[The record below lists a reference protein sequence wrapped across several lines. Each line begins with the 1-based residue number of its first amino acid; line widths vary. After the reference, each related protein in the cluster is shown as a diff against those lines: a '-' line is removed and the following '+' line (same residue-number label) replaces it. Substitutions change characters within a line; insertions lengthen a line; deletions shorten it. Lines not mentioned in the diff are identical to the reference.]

1 MNAEIENYKAKIQFL
16 EKKVLELE
24 KSNSNLSTS
33 LQHQYQFSSKVANII
48 FDMDCL
54 LTKKNNEIAHLKI
67 QLKKSPTDSNIE
79 DFSIDLDNDSVE
91 SKYSPQAQITIDVSS
106 ASTTSVDQSRVVS
119 GTKGV
124 AN

>member
-54 LTKKNNEIAHLKI
+54 LTKKNNEIAHLNPYPRFFGTITERVFWKKI
-67 QLKKSPTDSNIE
+67 QIHHW
-79 DFSIDLDNDSVE
+79 
-91 SKYSPQAQITIDVSS
+91 
-106 ASTTSVDQSRVVS
+106 
-119 GTKGV
+119 
-124 AN
+124 